1 MKKLIAIV
9 VGAVLCVS
17 SISTAQASTKEAV
30 IYGAIG
36 AIAGYVIGSKMS
48 DNNDNRNDSRRNDN
62 YRFEQRQ
69 RQQQMQMNQD
79 PSIAYFTN
87 DGCPVRRYQQT
98 DWNGS
103 SRIVLVNECRR
114 QN

>member
-9 VGAVLCVS
+9 VGAVLFAS
-17 SISTAQASTKEAV
+17 SISTAQATDKAL

-36 AIAGYVIGSKMS
+36 AIAGYVIGSQMS
-48 DNNDNRNDSRRNDN
+48 DRNDNHNSSRSNDN
-62 YRFEQRQ
+62 YRYEQRQ

-103 SRIVLVNECRR
+103 SRVVLVNECRR